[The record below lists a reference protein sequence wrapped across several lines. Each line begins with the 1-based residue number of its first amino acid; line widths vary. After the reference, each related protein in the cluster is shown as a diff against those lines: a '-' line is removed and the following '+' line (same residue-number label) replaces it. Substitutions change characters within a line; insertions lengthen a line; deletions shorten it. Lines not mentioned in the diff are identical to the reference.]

1 VTINV
6 DKYRKSILVGVG
18 AFLFAA
24 QAAISD
30 GKLTLAEGFAVAIA
44 VATALGVYRVPN
56 VPDAPEDEPEEDT
69 WTPEVA
75 LRDITW

>member
-1 VTINV
+1 MTVNV
-6 DKYRKSILVGVG
+6 DRYRKSILVGVG

-30 GKLTLAEGFAVAIA
+30 GKLTLAEGVAAVIA
-44 VATALGVYRVPN
+44 VATALGVYKVPN
-56 VPDAPEDEPEEDT
+56 VPAEPEVETDS

-75 LRDITW
+75 LKDITW